1 MNPVSMTLNRSS
13 LRELSQ
19 QYKQQDELEQ
29 LKLQR
34 NKEQQRSLIK
44 SILEMT
50 RVEMNTNT
58 ITINNNTHKKDT
70 NNKTNHQNYNLC
82 PIPKQIS
89 PNKWTFVLPFQFF
102 VFVEGTSNLYSFL
115 NEMKNIQ
122 TIQSNKPSNNNKNS
136 SICWDNDRERRISK
150 ILMNIH
156 CLKREKK
163 KSKYPLDIAFQIA
176 RLYARLGIHQK
187 SIQYFKIAAKRDN
200 QQNHTTQFLLD
211 NDYPTSPTI
220 TQRLHHNHPH
230 SQKQSPLLYTNSN
243 HNTTTTNNTMIH
255 FEDVGFHRIEEGKR
269 RLSSMFVLIG
279 YHFSCQ
285 ELCKASQSIQSWL
298 HLSRNMDSRMLQ
310 KFSKHFHKQNLKL
323 IINVLSLLNNIHHF
337 RFDDM
342 NQTPTKD
349 EVNSPQSC
357 YSSSSTVALRNIYID
372 ILKEYLVLV
381 PDDKTSLRKLGRLL
395 ASKRDWSNA
404 KKALVQ
410 SFVPKE

>member
-1 MNPVSMTLNRSS
+1 
-13 LRELSQ
+13 
-19 QYKQQDELEQ
+19 
-29 LKLQR
+29 
-34 NKEQQRSLIK
+34 
-44 SILEMT
+44 
-50 RVEMNTNT
+50 
-58 ITINNNTHKKDT
+58 
-70 NNKTNHQNYNLC
+70 
-82 PIPKQIS
+82 
-89 PNKWTFVLPFQFF
+89 
-102 VFVEGTSNLYSFL
+102 
-115 NEMKNIQ
+115 MKNIQ
-122 TIQSNKPSNNNKNS
+122 TIQSNNNNNKNS

-163 KSKYPLDIAFQIA
+163 NSEYPLDVAFQIA
-176 RLYARLGIHQK
+176 RLYARLGLHQK
-187 SIQYFKIAAKRDN
+187 SIHYFKIAAKRDN

-298 HLSRNMDSRMLQ
+298 HLSRNIDSRMLQ